1 MIDIKYTFCYNP
13 ANLGVT
19 MNKHK
24 SLENIKKHI
33 QKVRKDS
40 PTLNEREVRIALGQ
54 VIMDIKGAQKKD
66 KDILKT
72 LFSL

>member
-1 MIDIKYTFCYNP
+1 
-13 ANLGVT
+13 

-72 LFSL
+72 LFGL